1 MRPRALFGCAL
12 RLLASATSKVPF
24 RLVVEFE
31 FEPDSIVDLSQIGHR
46 KYFELYWWHWG
57 WPTASGGRCMPS
69 ARNLSSSRN
78 GTSLGAILG
87 PSGLPQPPG
96 DRRW

>member
-1 MRPRALFGCAL
+1 
-12 RLLASATSKVPF
+12 
-24 RLVVEFE
+24 
-31 FEPDSIVDLSQIGHR
+31 
-46 KYFELYWWHWG
+46 
-57 WPTASGGRCMPS
+57 MPS